1 MAKLVN
7 GILGGIRGKVGP
19 VVGAKWKNIEYVRA
33 AATPSNKP
41 PTEKQLAQQAR
52 FKFMHSFI
60 RPFQQYYTAGFRN
73 EATRMTEANIAFSL
87 NYKSALR
94 GSYPDFEINFSKL
107 VMSKGHLPDLFQ
119 PALKFISAATL
130 ELTWENIAEPI
141 TAYDDQVTLVL
152 YDPELQTTDG
162 FVGGVNRSVE
172 RCTFDI
178 NPRLVGQS
186 LEAYAFVSSNNGK
199 RVSGTQYLG
208 RLSR

>member
-41 PTEKQLAQQAR
+41 PTEKQLVQQAR

-94 GSYPDFEINFSKL
+94 GSYPDFEIDFAKL

-119 PALKFISAATL
+119 PSLKFISAATL